1 MVQSTTGSPLK
12 EVSMAIR
19 VVVTGACGKM
29 GQEVV
34 RSIMMQDDIELVG
47 AIDTGRGTG
56 ADIGHISGI
65 EEVGVVVSQ
74 DLSAVLE
81 KERPDCIVDFTK
93 GHVAPDNIMCALSH
107 HVAAIVG
114 TTGISDDAVNIIRKR
129 SDETDTPVLIAPNFA
144 LGAVLLMKFSTI
156 ASQYFRHAEIIELHH
171 DRKADAPSG
180 TAIRTADLM
189 TVNRQFISPENTD
202 EKVAHVRGGVHR
214 SVHIHS
220 VRLPGLLAHQEV
232 LFGSEGEFL
241 TIRHDSTSRSC
252 FMPGVMLAVRK
263 IGAVQGLIIGLENLM
278 E

>member
-1 MVQSTTGSPLK
+1 
-12 EVSMAIR
+12 MAIR

-34 RSIMMQDDIELVG
+34 RSITRQDDIELVG
-47 AIDTGRGTG
+47 AVDRGSGMG

-65 EEVGVVVSQ
+65 EEIGVVVSQ

-93 GHVAPDNIMCALSH
+93 GHVAPENIMCALSH
-107 HVAAIVG
+107 HVAVIVG
-114 TTGISDDAVNIIRKR
+114 TTGISDDAVTAIRKK
-129 SDETDTPVLIAPNFA
+129 SEETDTPVLIAPNFS
-144 LGAVLLMKFSTI
+144 LGAVLLMKFSTM

-189 TVNRQFISPENTD
+189 TGNDRQFISPETTD
-202 EKVAHVRGGVHR
+202 EKVAHVRGGVHKT
-214 SVHIHS
+214 VHIHS

-241 TIRHDSTSRSC
+241 TIRHDSTARSC
-252 FMPGVMLAVRK
+252 FMPGVMLAIRK
-263 IGAVQGLIIGLENLM
+263 IGAGQGVIIGLENLM